1 MKQIRLILALGLSL
15 LLLGGCASAK
25 QQTQV
30 DYIGAEKAKNIALEA
45 AGLPASE
52 VLFTSTELDS
62 RNGLNYYEVE
72 FTAGGLEYEYDI
84 DALTGAIIEADTPSS
99 PMETQ
104 PVAETTPAPSPA
116 QTTETAAPAAQ
127 LTPEEAKAAVLE
139 HAGFTED
146 QVTFLK
152 SKLDKE
158 DGRQVYELEFYNTD
172 SYRKYEYEI
181 DAATGE
187 IIRFEQCRD
196 LYSPQLW
203 SSVVTPEEAKEI
215 ALAQVPGA
223 DASHMVEFETDQ
235 HDGSL
240 RYEGKIIYNN
250 TEYEFEI
257 DGYSGAIC
265 EWDSE
270 PCHDNNNHH

>member
-1 MKQIRLILALGLSL
+1 MKQMRLILALGLSL

-25 QQTQV
+25 QQSQV
-30 DYIGAEKAKNIALEA
+30 DYIGLEKAKAIALEA
-45 AGLPASE
+45 AGLPAAE
-52 VLFTSTELDS
+52 VTFTSAEQDV

-72 FTAGGLEYEYDI
+72 FTAEGLEYEYDI
-84 DALTGAIIEADTPSS
+84 DALTGAIIEASTPSS
-99 PMETQ
+99 PVETQ
-104 PVAETTPAPSPA
+104 PAAETAPIPSPVQA
-116 QTTETAAPAAQ
+116 TESADTSQ
-127 LTPEEAKAAVLE
+127 LTLEEAKTIALE
-139 HAGFTED
+139 HAGLTED

-158 DGRQVYELEFYNTD
+158 DGRQFYELEFYTD
-172 SYRKYEYEI
+172 SYQEYDYDI

-187 IIRFEQCRD
+187 ILHFDYDAED
-196 LYSPQLW
+196 Y
-203 SSVVTPEEAKEI
+203 TPRSDNVITADQAKEI

-223 DASHMVEFETDQ
+223 DASHFVEFETDQ
-235 HDGSL
+235 HDGRL

-265 EWDSE
+265 QWESE
-270 PCHDNNNHH
+270 PCHDSGNHH

>member
-1 MKQIRLILALGLSL
+1 MKQMRLILALGLSL

-25 QQTQV
+25 QQSQV
-30 DYIGAEKAKNIALEA
+30 DYIGLEKAKAIALEA
-45 AGLPASE
+45 AGLPAAE
-52 VLFTSTELDS
+52 VTFTSTELDS
-62 RNGLNYYEVE
+62 RNSLNYYEVE
-72 FTAGGLEYEYDI
+72 FSAGGLEYEYDI
-84 DALTGAIIEADTPSS
+84 DALTGAIIEAHTPSS
-99 PMETQ
+99 PVETQ
-104 PVAETTPAPSPA
+104 PVAETAPTPSPV
-116 QTTETAAPAAQ
+116 QTTEPAGTSQ
-127 LTPEEAKAAVLE
+127 LTLEEAKAMALE
-139 HAGFTED
+139 HAGLTED

-158 DGRQVYELEFYNTD
+158 DSRQVYELEFYNTG
-172 SYRKYEYEI
+172 SYRSYEYEI

-187 IIRFEQCRD
+187 IIRFGQCRD

-223 DASHMVEFETDQ
+223 DASHMVEFETDH

-265 EWDSE
+265 EWESE
-270 PCHDNNNHH
+270 PCHDSGNHH